1 MCHAAH
7 VRVQGGTCVMHMPV
21 YKRGVGGHMC
31 HTAMPWP
38 EAVLTSDSISEFSK
52 SGEEGCS
59 HCLPHPHP
67 KSWHPEVGVGV
78 TGKRTLVRQA
88 PRGLSLVVRAP
99 VLGNQKLPLGPP
111 RCSLQGTVWGGGQDA
126 GT

>member
-1 MCHAAH
+1 
-7 VRVQGGTCVMHMPV
+7 MH
-21 YKRGVGGHMC
+21 
-31 HTAMPWP
+31 WP

-67 KSWHPEVGVGV
+67 KSWHPEVGVEV

-99 VLGNQKLPLGPP
+99 VLGNRKLPLGASQALLGAPC
-111 RCSLQGTVWGGGQDA
+111 REQFGGVDRMQAPDG
-126 GT
+126 

>member
-21 YKRGVGGHMC
+21 YKRGAGGHTC
-31 HTAMPWP
+31 HIAMPWP

-88 PRGLSLVVRAP
+88 PRGLSLVVRADG
-99 VLGNQKLPLGPP
+99 VSEG
-111 RCSLQGTVWGGGQDA
+111 
-126 GT
+126 